1 MRTWRTMIAV
11 SAAAMLI
18 PAVASAQ
25 WRFTTW
31 AGVYTPATEFAKVSV
46 TQGTTTANASFKQK
60 AGFAIGA
67 NANTWFQDR
76 FGFEGSL
83 GYVNSD
89 VKASASLSDGGF
101 GQLSGSGS
109 ENAYLVQ
116 TSAKLL
122 YALTPSSGNT
132 FFYLGAGPAVIFNGG
147 KAYDAVNGV
156 KLERDTEIGGT
167 ALLGVRMRVNDV
179 LSAKLG
185 ADGFFYSAKAK
196 MTDTTDP
203 SASLKFDSRMQ
214 SDFIFSLGL
223 SFALPNR

>member
-1 MRTWRTMIAV
+1 MRTWRITLAV

-31 AGVYTPATEFAKVSV
+31 AGVYTPATEFAKISV
-46 TQGTTTANASFKQK
+46 TQGTTTASASFKQK

-76 FGFEGSL
+76 FGFEGTL

-89 VKASASLSDGGF
+89 VKAAASLSSGDF
-101 GQLSGSGS
+101 GEFAGSGS

-116 TSAKLL
+116 TAAKLL

-132 FFYLGAGPAVIFNGG
+132 FFYVGAGPAVIFSGG
-147 KAYDAVNGV
+147 KAYDQVNGV
-156 KLERDTEIGGT
+156 KLERGTEVGGT
-167 ALLGVRMRVNDV
+167 ALLGVRMRMND
-179 LSAKLG
+179 LISAKLG
-185 ADGFFYSAKAK
+185 ADGYFYSAKAK
-196 MTDTTDP
+196 LTDTTDP
-203 SASLKFDSRMQ
+203 TASLKFDSRMQ